1 MAGNGEEKRML
12 RFTVRSHPGCIREKN
27 EDCFFIPPENG
38 PFIFA
43 VADGM
48 GGHAAGEVASSLS
61 IEALE
66 RNITRYAEKLQHFSL
81 TEMKGF
87 LEDSILNANKEI
99 LDIQNQSD
107 DLKGMGTTFTV
118 AVFFHQKK
126 LLVGHIG
133 DSQAY
138 LFNES
143 GYVQITEDHS
153 LVAELLKNGEIG
165 PDEVY
170 DHPQRHLLTRALGTS
185 PVLNV
190 DFYTRSVKCGD
201 YILLCTDGLTS
212 VLRPAEIW
220 KIIFQYKHLEEAA
233 DWLLN
238 RANELG
244 GPDNITFILIDI
256 HKIKRVK
263 ICE

>member
-1 MAGNGEEKRML
+1 ML
-12 RFTVRSHPGCIREKN
+12 RFTVRSHPGCIRDKN

-66 RNITRYAEKLQHFSL
+66 KNISKYSGKLSHYNL
-81 TEMKGF
+81 TEMKIF
-87 LEDSILNANKEI
+87 LEDSILEANKEI
-99 LDIQNQSD
+99 LDIQNQLA

-118 AVFFHQKK
+118 AVFFHQE

-138 LFNES
+138 LFNNS

-153 LVAELLKNGEIG
+153 LVTELLKNGEIG

-185 PVLNV
+185 PSLVV
-190 DFYTRSVKCGD
+190 DFYTKSIKSGD
-201 YILLCTDGLTS
+201 CILLCTDGLTS
-212 VLRPAEIW
+212 VLRPAEI
-220 KIIFQYKHLEEAA
+220 KEILFQYNCLEGDHLEKAA
-233 DWLLN
+233 DKLLN
-238 RANELG
+238 KANELG
-244 GPDNITFILIDI
+244 GPDNITFEI
-256 HKIKRVK
+256 
-263 ICE
+263 ICYA

>member
-1 MAGNGEEKRML
+1 ML
-12 RFTVRSHPGCIREKN
+12 RFTVRSHPGCIRDKN
-27 EDCFFIPPENG
+27 EDCYFIPPEKG

-66 RNITRYAEKLQHFSL
+66 KNIARFSDKLQSYSL
-81 TEMKGF
+81 NEMKNF
-87 LEDSILNANKEI
+87 LKESILKANKEI
-99 LDIQNQSD
+99 FDIQSQSS

-118 AVFFHQKK
+118 AVFFHQE
-126 LLVGHIG
+126 LLIGHIG

-153 LVAELLKNGEIG
+153 LVAELLKNGEIE

-185 PVLNV
+185 SSLNI
-190 DFYTRSVKCGD
+190 DFYTEGIKPGD
-201 YILLCTDGLTS
+201 CILLCTDGLTN
-212 VLRPAEIW
+212 VLRPAEIRD
-220 KIIFQYKHLEEAA
+220 IIFEYDYRESNNLEKVA
-233 DWLLN
+233 DRLLN
-238 RANELG
+238 KANELG
-244 GPDNITFILIDI
+244 GPDNITFELICYD
-256 HKIKRVK
+256 KF
-263 ICE
+263 